1 MGLFLFFVNHRLPL
15 ANIPSLFAS
24 DNTGVYTDYRLT
36 YLIGTTN
43 ETQSKY
49 YTLKYNPSVES
60 VVEAME
66 NPMIPVI
73 RFSEICHILA
83 EISSY
88 NGKITEGI
96 NYLETVRKARGA
108 ERTLSLT
115 VSTREQLDAEI
126 LLDIRKEM
134 IGERWN
140 LLHLQTDEPLHR
152 ARFRLRKEKST

>member
-1 MGLFLFFVNHRLPL
+1 MNRPYGALPL
-15 ANIPSLFAS
+15 LRQPPVCRWQYPSLLLR
-24 DNTGVYTDYRLT
+24 TIRVYTDYRLT

-115 VSTREQLDAEI
+115 VSTR
-126 LLDIRKEM
+126 
-134 IGERWN
+134 
-140 LLHLQTDEPLHR
+140 
-152 ARFRLRKEKST
+152 

>member
-1 MGLFLFFVNHRLPL
+1 MGLFLFFVNHPF
-15 ANIPSLFAS
+15 AVGKYPFLFAS

-115 VSTREQLDAEI
+115 VSTVNNWMPKYCSI
-126 LLDIRKEM
+126 YGK
-134 IGERWN
+134 
-140 LLHLQTDEPLHR
+140 
-152 ARFRLRKEKST
+152 K

>member
-1 MGLFLFFVNHRLPL
+1 
-15 ANIPSLFAS
+15 
-24 DNTGVYTDYRLT
+24 
-36 YLIGTTN
+36 
-43 ETQSKY
+43 
-49 YTLKYNPSVES
+49 
-60 VVEAME
+60 ME

-134 IGERWN
+134 IGEGG
-140 LLHLQTDEPLHR
+140 TFYTYVPDSDEEGEINMTGSYVLPLPTS
-152 ARFRLRKEKST
+152 ETTN